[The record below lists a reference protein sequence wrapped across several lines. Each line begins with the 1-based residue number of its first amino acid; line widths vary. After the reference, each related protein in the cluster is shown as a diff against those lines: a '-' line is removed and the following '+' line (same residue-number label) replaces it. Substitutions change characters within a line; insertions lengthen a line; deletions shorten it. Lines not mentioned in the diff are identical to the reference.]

1 MKLEKYVEF
10 LFDLYL
16 KELLVCLSICLLFK
30 YIHKYNY
37 NLSKD
42 SFEKD
47 KEILHENVILTN
59 FWL

>member
-16 KELLVCLSICLLFK
+16 KELLVCLCICLLFK

-47 KEILHENVILTN
+47 KEILHQNVILTN